1 MINKLIFFSKN
12 VCCRF
17 YLLSPFS
24 RRTCFKTSPVLSSL
38 VLDNL
43 CTFFIKKTQRVSFIR
58 YLLQDFLTSECY
70 LQFII
75 FNFQC
80 ICCLLMFCRTEIS
93 VIQSQFLEAFHNSF
107 ISLNL
112 AIKQHILEDIR
123 KELREYYNAMVSF
136 MIDFYSRLHLILL
149 RNMAIPQLAYIFCFL
164 LCC

>member
-1 MINKLIFFSKN
+1 MLF
-12 VCCRF
+12 
-17 YLLSPFS
+17 L
-24 RRTCFKTSPVLSSL
+24 FK
-38 VLDNL
+38 
-43 CTFFIKKTQRVSFIR
+43 
-58 YLLQDFLTSECY
+58 
-70 LQFII
+70 I

-136 MIDFYSRLHLILL
+136 MIDFYSQLHLILL
-149 RNMAIPQLAYIFCFL
+149 RNMAIPHILLFTILLIFELATLFSFFFCMRNIFTALFGSKLRIQLDFFKERRCRMFL
-164 LCC
+164 TKTMCSRC

>member
-1 MINKLIFFSKN
+1 MYIISLKKHTACKLYLVSTSRFFN
-12 VCCRF
+12 
-17 YLLSPFS
+17 
-24 RRTCFKTSPVLSSL
+24 
-38 VLDNL
+38 
-43 CTFFIKKTQRVSFIR
+43 IR
-58 YLLQDFLTSECY
+58 MLFL
-70 LQFII
+70 FII
-75 FNFQC
+75 FNFLL

-112 AIKQHILEDIR
+112 AIKPQILEDIR

-149 RNMAIPQLAYIFCFL
+149 CVYGTHMVIPQLAYIFCFL